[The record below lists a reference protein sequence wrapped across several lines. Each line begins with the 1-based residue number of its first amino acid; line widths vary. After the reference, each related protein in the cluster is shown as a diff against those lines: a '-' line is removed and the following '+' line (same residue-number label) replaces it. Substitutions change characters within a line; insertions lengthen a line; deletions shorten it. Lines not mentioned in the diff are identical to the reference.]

1 MSSCSTDKY
10 VKSISATNGTSAAST
25 VEGGLLSF
33 QVELNAANAKK
44 ISLDFDVKGLSAS
57 QGSDF
62 TSSYTFTNGVTYN
75 AKSGTLSIPAGVTS
89 FTISIPTVND
99 TKIEAN
105 ETLKLSVGNLRATGT
120 IIDNDRPT
128 PTVQAQT
135 ASIQEG
141 AQAVFSVTLDKAVN
155 TSQKYAFDLTG
166 LEKAD
171 IASMTLTNGVKYDA
185 KSGTV
190 SVPAGVSTFDVV
202 VTTTNDLTYDEQKT
216 LSVSVGQSTAST
228 SVIDNDAAPIANND
242 GAGTPYTVTAGQL
255 GSVNSWKNLDSNV
268 KGVTLTAF
276 NADGSLGKIYTRP
289 VLNSIGV
296 EQNARD
302 PNTPFVNSAQQLQ
315 FNDITQQSEA
325 ILLSFSGVMN
335 EATVGLT
342 NFYAEAGTQE
352 IAVWTAM
359 FNGSVV
365 ATGSLLADQVQING
379 NQGLASFSINTG
391 NKAFNQIIMVAKD
404 YANNNPLTAGTDS
417 SDYLIHY
424 VTGSGPSWMNSTYKT
439 AEDQTLTIDA
449 FSSGLLANDVDA
461 NGVALSVTRVEGSQ
475 VSANG
480 STVVHLEKGDL
491 TINAD
496 GTFSFTPNLET
507 RVRMQAGEV
516 ETQTFSYTIANANG
530 NTLVNGGNSDS
541 QATATITIIGKSDAT
556 NTAPTST
563 ADQITTDED
572 VTKVLAL
579 SDFGNY
585 QDAEANAFLG
595 VKITDVPTNGQLML
609 NGVAV
614 AANQVITAEAIN
626 EGQLSFVPT
635 ANSDA
640 DTAFGFQVTDG
651 NAWSATYQTDII
663 VKAVADA
670 PTISLSLSKAGKD
683 KDCDDGHSHK
693 DRDGK
698 DHDQS
703 KPDSKHYQEVKLKL
717 AAALTDTD
725 GSESLTVSLLGLPND
740 AILSYGTKNADG
752 SWSIDVAAGQTQ
764 VQQDLSVY
772 LTKHSKNVDITAIAQ
787 STEQA
792 TADNQLTLASASATD
807 DLTLNPSKT
816 HDHHDKLSDLLGSA
830 LNLIDFSSI
839 KSHDAQGLWC

>member
-33 QVELNAANAKK
+33 QVELNAANTKK

-99 TKIEAN
+99 SKIEAN
-105 ETLKLSVGNLRATGT
+105 ETLKLSVGNLSATGT

-128 PTVQAQT
+128 PTVQAQA

-171 IASMTLTNGVKYDA
+171 IASMTFTNGVKYDA

-190 SVPAGVSTFDVV
+190 SVPAGVTAFDVV
-202 VTTTNDLTYDEQKT
+202 VATTNDLTYDEQKT

-228 SVIDNDAAPIANND
+228 LVIDNDAAPIANND
-242 GAGTPYTVTAGQL
+242 GAGTPYTVNIGTSYWSNKDSFGQPVQ
-255 GSVNSWKNLDSNV
+255 VNAIQANGQPGTVYFLNANGGMGVYENARNPSKIDAWPSQQLEYNDVTGLSEKLVFDFSGNMNKASITLSNLFIENGTPEV
-268 KGVTLTAF
+268 AIWVAMF
-276 NADGSLGKIYTRP
+276 DGSI
-289 VLNSIGV
+289 
-296 EQNARD
+296 
-302 PNTPFVNSAQQLQ
+302 
-315 FNDITQQSEA
+315 
-325 ILLSFSGVMN
+325 
-335 EATVGLT
+335 
-342 NFYAEAGTQE
+342 
-352 IAVWTAM
+352 
-359 FNGSVV
+359 V
-365 ATGSLLADQVQING
+365 ATGQING
-379 NQGLASFSINTG
+379 TTYGNPTAQINTG
-391 NKAFNQIIMVAKD
+391 DKAFNQIIMLAKD
-404 YANNNPLTAGTDS
+404 YVANDASLGGADTSEYFITQ
-417 SDYLIHY
+417 II
-424 VTGSGPSWMNSTYKT
+424 GSGPASMNSNYQT

-461 NGVALSVTRVEGSQ
+461 NGVALSVTSVEGSQ

-507 RVRMQAGEV
+507 RVRMQAGDV
-516 ETQTFSYTIANANG
+516 ESQTFSYTIANANG
-530 NTLVNGGNSDS
+530 NTLVNGGSSDS

-563 ADQITTDED
+563 ASQLSTDED

-595 VKITDVPTNGQLML
+595 VKITEVPANGQLML

-614 AANQVITAEAIN
+614 IANQVITAEAIN
-626 EGQLSFVPT
+626 AGQLSFVPT
-635 ANSDA
+635 ANSDT

-651 NAWSATYQTDII
+651 NAWSATYQADII

-670 PTISLSLSKAGKD
+670 PTISLSLSKASKD
-683 KDCDDGHSHK
+683 EDCDDGRDHK
-693 DRDGK
+693 DRNDK

-703 KPDSKHYQEVKLKL
+703 KPDSKYYQEVKLKL

-725 GSESLTVSLLGLPND
+725 GSESLTVSLVGLPND

-764 VQQDLSVY
+764 LQQDLSVY
-772 LTKHSKNVDITAIAQ
+772 LTKDSKNVDITAIAQ
-787 STEQA
+787 STEHA

-816 HDHHDKLSDLLGSA
+816 HDHHDKLSDLFDSA

-839 KSHDAQGLWC
+839 KSQDAQGLWC